1 MAEVLLPE
9 PAALA
14 ATNTVEL
21 DFSLGC
27 QGRLDAGRQALART
41 SAQTLSS
48 QFLSVPG
55 SLS

>member
-14 ATNTVEL
+14 GTDAVEL

-27 QGRLDAGRQALART
+27 QGRLDAGR
-41 SAQTLSS
+41 
-48 QFLSVPG
+48 
-55 SLS
+55 